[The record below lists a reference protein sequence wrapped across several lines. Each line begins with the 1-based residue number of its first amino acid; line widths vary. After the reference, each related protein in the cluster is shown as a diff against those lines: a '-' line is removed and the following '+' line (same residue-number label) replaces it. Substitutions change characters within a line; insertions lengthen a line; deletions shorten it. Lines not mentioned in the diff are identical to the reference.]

1 MPGDKSISHRA
12 LILGSVAQGTTHIQG
27 LLESDD
33 CLNTAKCLGLMGS
46 DLKRIGPGEYIIHS
60 AGLSQIGEASDILDA
75 GNSGTTLRLLLG
87 LVSSR
92 PHFYVLSGDA
102 SLRQRPMERVV
113 KPLRQMGARIL
124 GRQGASLAPLAVTG
138 GGLVAESLKSSV
150 ASAQV
155 KSAILLAGL
164 GTVGVTSITEPS
176 LSRDHTERML
186 AYLGCPVMRRGN
198 TISIEGPG
206 ELEGREIVVPGDFS
220 SAAFLLTAAVLLPH
234 SKVTIKD
241 VNLNPTRTG
250 FLEVLSRMGA
260 AVEIDNVR
268 EVCGEPVGDLTAS
281 TSNLY
286 GCMIDGELIPRVID
300 ELPLVALLGSQ
311 AKGET
316 KVVDAAELRVK
327 ESDRISTTATEL
339 GKLGV
344 VVDTFADGFSVQGGQ
359 IIRGG
364 SCSSCDDHRIA
375 MMLVVAGLLGE
386 EEVAICDPGCIRVSF
401 PGYGNLLNEL
411 CFPEHANRC
420 IDYIESF

>member
-1 MPGDKSISHRA
+1 MVGQCQVPGDKSISHRA

-33 CLNTAKCLGLMGS
+33 CHNTAKCLGLMGS
-46 DLKRIGPGEYIIHS
+46 DLERLGPGEYIIHS

-138 GGLVAESLKSSV
+138 GGLVAGSLRSSV

-186 AYLGCPVMRRGN
+186 AYLGCPVMRMGN
-198 TISIEGPG
+198 TISMEGPG

-234 SKVTIKD
+234 SRVTIKD

-268 EVCGEPVGDLTAS
+268 EVCKEPVGDLTAR
-281 TSNLY
+281 TSNLHS
-286 GCMIDGELIPRVID
+286 CMIDGELIPRVID

-316 KVVDAAELRVK
+316 KVVDAAE
-327 ESDRISTTATEL
+327 
-339 GKLGV
+339 
-344 VVDTFADGFSVQGGQ
+344 
-359 IIRGG
+359 
-364 SCSSCDDHRIA
+364 
-375 MMLVVAGLLGE
+375 
-386 EEVAICDPGCIRVSF
+386 
-401 PGYGNLLNEL
+401 
-411 CFPEHANRC
+411 
-420 IDYIESF
+420 